1 MLKQIFMV
9 LQTIL
14 KSKKYLLNFN
24 QYIMEFFIQVLVAAV
39 GMGTPLLFATLGG
52 VISERAGV
60 INLGMEGLM
69 LVGALVAFVVMLNT
83 GSYLY
88 AVIAATTASGLV
100 SMLHGFVCLML
111 RANQIASGLALT
123 FFGTGLSGLFGDKLT
138 GETVEPLTRIPIPF
152 LNSIPVLGPMLFNQD
167 VLVYFSYLCVILSWL
182 LLFKTRLG
190 LNIRSMGEAPEVCD
204 SLGLSVISYRF
215 FSVVSGGMLIGI
227 GGAYFPLALTPFWVD
242 GITAGRG
249 WIAVALVIFAFWHPV
264 KALAGAYLFGI
275 ALAMELRLQILGL
288 EISPYFLKMLPYVLT
303 ILVLTL
309 VTIRYKR
316 LGVQVM
322 PAALGEV
329 FFRGEKH

>member
-1 MLKQIFMV
+1 
-9 LQTIL
+9 
-14 KSKKYLLNFN
+14 
-24 QYIMEFFIQVLVAAV
+24 MEFFIQVLVAAV

-215 FSVVSGGMLIGI
+215 FSVVGGGMLIGI

-309 VTIRYKR
+309 VTIRYQR
-316 LGVQVM
+316 LGIQVM

>member
-1 MLKQIFMV
+1 
-9 LQTIL
+9 
-14 KSKKYLLNFN
+14 
-24 QYIMEFFIQVLVAAV
+24 MEFFIQVLIAAV

-215 FSVVSGGMLIGI
+215 FSVVGGGMLIGI

-309 VTIRYKR
+309 VTIRYQR

>member
-1 MLKQIFMV
+1 
-9 LQTIL
+9 
-14 KSKKYLLNFN
+14 
-24 QYIMEFFIQVLVAAV
+24 MEFFIQVLVAAV

-204 SLGLSVISYRF
+204 SLGLSVIRYRF
-215 FSVVSGGMLIGI
+215 FSVVGGGMLIGI

>member
-1 MLKQIFMV
+1 
-9 LQTIL
+9 
-14 KSKKYLLNFN
+14 
-24 QYIMEFFIQVLVAAV
+24 MEFFIQLLIAAV

-152 LNSIPVLGPMLFNQD
+152 FNSIPVLGPMLFNQD

-204 SLGLSVISYRF
+204 SLGLSVIGYRF
-215 FSVVSGGMLIGI
+215 FAVVGGGMLIGI

-249 WIAVALVIFAFWHPV
+249 WIAVALVIFSFWHPV
-264 KALAGAYLFGI
+264 KALGGAYLFGI

-288 EISPYFLKMLPYVLT
+288 EISPYYLKMLPYILT

>member
-1 MLKQIFMV
+1 
-9 LQTIL
+9 
-14 KSKKYLLNFN
+14 
-24 QYIMEFFIQVLVAAV
+24 MEFFIQVLIATV

-88 AVIAATTASGLV
+88 AVIAATIASGLV

-123 FFGTGLSGLFGDKLT
+123 FFGSGLSGLFGDKLT
-138 GETVEPLTRIPIPF
+138 GETVEPLSRIPLPV
-152 LNSIPVLGPMLFNQD
+152 LSSIPVLGPMLFNQD
-167 VLVYFSYLCVILSWL
+167 ILVYFSYLCVILSWMF
-182 LLFKTRLG
+182 LFKTRLG

-215 FSVVSGGMLIGI
+215 FSVVGGGMLIGI

>member
-1 MLKQIFMV
+1 
-9 LQTIL
+9 
-14 KSKKYLLNFN
+14 
-24 QYIMEFFIQVLVAAV
+24 MEFFIQVLIATV

-88 AVIAATTASGLV
+88 AVIAATIASGLV
-100 SMLHGFVCLML
+100 SMLHGVVCLML

-138 GETVEPLTRIPIPF
+138 GETVEPLTRIPIPV
-152 LNSIPVLGPMLFNQD
+152 LSSIPVLGPMLFNQD
-167 VLVYFSYLCVILSWL
+167 ILVYFSYVCVILSWM

-215 FSVVSGGMLIGI
+215 FSVVGGGMLIGI

-309 VTIRYKR
+309 VTIRYQR

>member
-1 MLKQIFMV
+1 
-9 LQTIL
+9 
-14 KSKKYLLNFN
+14 
-24 QYIMEFFIQVLVAAV
+24 
-39 GMGTPLLFATLGG
+39 
-52 VISERAGV
+52 
-60 INLGMEGLM
+60 M

-167 VLVYFSYLCVILSWL
+167 MLVYFSYLCVILSWL

-215 FSVVSGGMLIGI
+215 FSVVGGGMLIGI

-309 VTIRYKR
+309 VTIRYQR

>member
-1 MLKQIFMV
+1 
-9 LQTIL
+9 
-14 KSKKYLLNFN
+14 
-24 QYIMEFFIQVLVAAV
+24 MEFFIQVLVATV

-83 GSYLY
+83 GSYLF
-88 AVIAATTASGLV
+88 AVIAATIASGLV

-138 GETVEPLTRIPIPF
+138 GETVEPLSRIPIPV
-152 LNSIPVLGPMLFNQD
+152 LSYIPVLGPMLFNQD
-167 VLVYFSYLCVILSWL
+167 ILVYFSYLCVILSWL

-204 SLGLSVISYRF
+204 SLGLSVIGYRF
-215 FSVVSGGMLIGI
+215 FAVVGGGMLIGV

-249 WIAVALVIFAFWHPV
+249 WIAVALVIFAFWDPI
-264 KALAGAYLFGI
+264 KALGGAYLFGI
-275 ALAMELRLQILGL
+275 ALALELRLQILGID
-288 EISPYFLKMLPYVLT
+288 ISPYFLKMIPSAKLPLSFAKVLF
-303 ILVLTL
+303 IAF
-309 VTIRYKR
+309 IKSK
-316 LGVQVM
+316 
-322 PAALGEV
+322 
-329 FFRGEKH
+329 FFKKSVRRNVITSVSV